1 VDKHAI
7 ALVLDEIG
15 TLLDLHGENAFKAR
29 AFQAAA
35 RAIERTEDDVSYLA
49 RNGKLESIAGIGPA
63 TARVIREL
71 VDTGTAKFYLD
82 LRQRTPS
89 GFYELLAVPKL
100 GAKRIRI
107 LHEKLGI
114 QSIADLERAAREGQ
128 IAQLP
133 GFGGRTQELLL
144 EGIKYVRGTLGR
156 RRLAEALDVGPR
168 LLGFVSAMPGV
179 VAAEVVGEL
188 RRRMETVDG
197 IDLVAGVR
205 PDHQEQA
212 IKLFLELPGVMET
225 GRLGADGAFA
235 RLSDGFM
242 LRLRCVLPEHY
253 PAAVVAATGSEAHV
267 QALQARARQQNQS
280 LDEMRVR
287 GEAELYEQLGLQFVP
302 PELRET
308 GAEIEV
314 ALAQELPTLIEFADL
329 RGCFHCHTVYSD
341 GRHTVAEMA
350 EAARQRKWRY
360 LGIAD
365 HSKNAGYA
373 GGLSADQIARQQ
385 DEIDEWNAA
394 NGNKLWV
401 FKGIEADILTDGR
414 LDYED
419 EPTVLES
426 FDFVVG
432 SVHSSF
438 NLPVDTM
445 TARLVRA
452 MQNPALTFLGHA
464 TGRLLLSRA
473 GYRIDV
479 ETVMAAAV
487 QLGVAIE
494 INSDP
499 HRLDLDWRYWRRGK
513 QLGVRTAIN
522 PDAHSTRSL
531 GVVEYGVYMARKG
544 WLEKSDVVNAW
555 TLAAVRKFLQARKGA
570 GEQRP

>member
-1 VDKHAI
+1 MDKHAI

-15 TLLDLHGENAFKAR
+15 TLLDLHGENSFKAR

-35 RAIERTEDDVSYLA
+35 RAVERSEVDVNDLA
-49 RNGKLESIAGIGPA
+49 AAGELEQIAGIGPA

-71 VDTGTAKFYLD
+71 IETGTAKFYLD
-82 LRQRTPS
+82 LRARTPN

-107 LHEKLGI
+107 LHEKLGVE
-114 QSIADLERAAREGQ
+114 SVADLERAARDGK
-128 IAQLP
+128 IAQVP
-133 GFGGRTQELLL
+133 GFGGRTQEILL
-144 EGIKYVRGTLGR
+144 EGINYVRGTLGR

-168 LLGFVSAMPGV
+168 LQGFVASLPGV
-179 VAAEVVGEL
+179 IEAELAGEL
-188 RRRMETVDG
+188 RRRKETVDG
-197 IDLVAGVR
+197 IDIVASID
-205 PDHQEQA
+205 PDKRDAALQ
-212 IKLFLELPGVMET
+212 LFSELPGVMEA
-225 GRLGADGAFA
+225 GRHGRDGAFA
-235 RLSDGFM
+235 RLSDGFQ
-242 LRLRCVLPEHY
+242 LRLRCVP
-253 PAAVVAATGSEAHV
+253 PAEYAAALVQQTGSEAHV
-267 QALQARARQQNQS
+267 DALQACAMVHGKMLSKMGARTES
-280 LDEMRVR
+280 D
-287 GEAELYEQLGLQFVP
+287 LYERLGLQFVP
-302 PELRET
+302 PELRES
-308 GAEIEV
+308 GDEV
-314 ALAQELPTLIEFADL
+314 QIASMQRLPELVELDDL

-373 GGLSADQIARQQ
+373 GGLNAEQIARQH

-394 NGNKLWV
+394 HGSKVWV

-419 EPTVLES
+419 EPAVLES

-438 NLPVDTM
+438 GLGIEAM
-445 TARLVRA
+445 TARLIRA

-473 GYRIDV
+473 GYRIDID
-479 ETVMAAAV
+479 TVFAAAREF
-487 QLGVAIE
+487 GVAVE
-494 INSDP
+494 INADP
-499 HRLDLDWRYWRRGK
+499 HRLDLGWEHWRRGK
-513 QLGVRTAIN
+513 ELGVRTAIN

-531 GVVEYGVYMARKG
+531 GVVEYGVCMARKG
-544 WLEKSDVVNAW
+544 WLEKSDVVNTW
-555 TLAAVRKFLQARKGA
+555 TLPQVRKYLRQRKD
-570 GEQRP
+570 

>member
-1 VDKHAI
+1 MDRHAI

-15 TLLDLHGENAFKAR
+15 TLLDLHGENSFKAR

-35 RAIERTEDDVSYLA
+35 RAIERTEEDVDALV
-49 RNGKLESIAGIGPA
+49 RNGELESVAGIGPA

-71 VDTGTAKFYLD
+71 VETGTAKFYLD
-82 LRQRTPS
+82 LRARTPN

-114 QSIADLERAAREGQ
+114 ESVADLERAARAGD
-128 IAQLP
+128 IAKLP
-133 GFGGRTQELLL
+133 GFGGRTQDILL
-144 EGIKYVRGTLGR
+144 EGINYVRGTLGR

-168 LLGFVSAMPGV
+168 LLGFVSSIPGV
-179 VAAEVVGEL
+179 VDAEIVGEL

-197 IDLVAGVR
+197 IDIVAAVT
-205 PDHQEQA
+205 DEHKDQA
-212 IKLFLELPGVMET
+212 LLLFVELPGVMSAVREGT
-225 GRLGADGAFA
+225 DRAVAI
-235 RLSDGFM
+235 LSDGFR
-242 LRLRCVLPEHY
+242 LRLRCVSREDF
-253 PAAVVAATGSEAHV
+253 ARAVVEETGSEAHV
-267 QALQARARQQNQS
+267 AALHAFANERGTPVAAVRVE
-280 LDEMRVR
+280 DEH
-287 GEAELYEQLGLQFVP
+287 ALYEELGLQFVP

-308 GAEIEV
+308 GEEIEV
-314 ALAQELPTLIEFADL
+314 AATHALPDLVEMKDL

-341 GRHTVAEMA
+341 GRATVEEMA
-350 EAARQRKWRY
+350 RAAQLRKWRY

-373 GGLSADQIARQQ
+373 GGLSSEQIKRQHE
-385 DEIDEWNAA
+385 EIDEWNAQY
-394 NGNKLWV
+394 GNKVWL

-414 LDYED
+414 VDYED
-419 EPTVLES
+419 EPGVLES
-426 FDFVVG
+426 FDYVVG

-438 NLPVDTM
+438 NLPVEAM
-445 TARLVRA
+445 TARLIRA

-479 ETVMAAAV
+479 EAVMATALE
-487 QLGVAIE
+487 LGVAIE

-513 QLGVRTAIN
+513 ELGVRTALN
-522 PDAHSTRSL
+522 PDAHSTRAL
-531 GVVEYGVYMARKG
+531 GVVEYGVCMARKG
-544 WLEKSDVVNAW
+544 WLEKSDVVNTW
-555 TLAAVRKFLQARKGA
+555 TLAAVRKYFAQRKK
-570 GEQRP
+570 

>member
-1 VDKHAI
+1 MDKHAI

-15 TLLDLHGENAFKAR
+15 TLLDLHGENTFKAR

-35 RAIERTEDDVSYLA
+35 RAVERSEADVNELA
-49 RNGKLESIAGIGPA
+49 RAGQLEQIPGIGPA

-82 LRQRTPS
+82 LRARTPS

-114 QSIADLERAAREGQ
+114 ESVADLERAAREGR

-133 GFGGRTQELLL
+133 GFGGRTQEILLQ
-144 EGIKYVRGTLGR
+144 GIAYVRGTLGR
-156 RRLAEALDVGPR
+156 RRLHEALDVGPR
-168 LLGFVSAMPGV
+168 LAGFVKSLPGV
-179 VAAEVVGEL
+179 VAAELAGEL
-188 RRRMETVDG
+188 RRRLETVDG
-197 IDLVAGVR
+197 IDIVAAAQDGACDEVLS
-205 PDHQEQA
+205 
-212 IKLFLELPGVMET
+212 LFMQLPGIMAAERVGESRAQA
-225 GRLGADGAFA
+225 RLADGFQ
-235 RLSDGFM
+235 
-242 LRLRCVLPEHY
+242 LRLHCVPVRDFGRELLLD
-253 PAAVVAATGSEAHV
+253 TGSAAHV
-267 QALQARARQQNQS
+267 QALEACARVQAKSLGQLRAGS
-280 LDEMRVR
+280 
-287 GEAELYEQLGLQFVP
+287 EADIYEQLGLAFVP

-308 GAEIEV
+308 GAEIDAA
-314 ALAQELPTLIEFADL
+314 ALDTLPELVELADL

-341 GRHTVAEMA
+341 GRNTVAEMA
-350 EAARQRKWRY
+350 EAARARKWRY

-373 GGLSADQIARQQ
+373 GGLSGDEIRQQ
-385 DEIDEWNAA
+385 QEEIDAWNAEHGA
-394 NGNKLWV
+394 KVWV
-401 FKGIEADILTDGR
+401 FKGIEADILSDGR

-419 EPTVLES
+419 EPDVLAS

-438 NLPVDTM
+438 NQPIDVM
-445 TARLVRA
+445 TKRLIRA

-473 GYRIDV
+473 GYRIDIEAV
-479 ETVMAAAV
+479 FAAARE
-487 QLGVAIE
+487 LGVAVE
-494 INSDP
+494 INADP
-499 HRLDLDWRYWRRGK
+499 HRLDLGWEHWHRGK

-531 GVVEYGVYMARKG
+531 GVVEYGVCMARKG
-544 WLEKSDVVNAW
+544 WLEKADVVNTW
-555 TLAAVRKFLQARKGA
+555 TLPGVKKFLRQRK
-570 GEQRP
+570 Q

>member
-1 VDKHAI
+1 MDKHAI

-35 RAIERTEDDVSYLA
+35 RAVERSEADINELA
-49 RNGKLESIAGIGPA
+49 RAGALEQIAGIGPA

-71 VDTGTAKFYLD
+71 VESGTAQFYLD
-82 LRQRTPS
+82 LRARTPN

-114 QSIADLERAAREGQ
+114 ESVADLEQAAREGK

-133 GFGGRTQELLL
+133 GFGGRTQEILLQ
-144 EGIKYVRGTLGR
+144 GIAYVRGTLGR

-168 LLGFVSAMPGV
+168 LVGFVKSLPGV
-179 VAAEVVGEL
+179 INAELAGEL
-188 RRRMETVDG
+188 RRRLETVDG
-197 IDLVAGVR
+197 IDIVAAVEAEAC
-205 PDHQEQA
+205 DQVLT
-212 IKLFLELPGVMET
+212 LFTQLPGIMSGARE
-225 GRLGADGAFA
+225 GADRAQA
-235 RLSDGFM
+235 QLSDGFL
-242 LRLRCVLPEHY
+242 LRLRCV
-253 PAAVVAATGSEAHV
+253 PARDFARVLLQETGSRAHV
-267 QALQARARQQNQS
+267 QAVEECARVQRKTLDKLHARN
-280 LDEMRVR
+280 
-287 GEAELYEQLGLQFVP
+287 EADLYDKLGLAFVP
-302 PELRET
+302 PELRES
-308 GAEIEV
+308 GEEV
-314 ALAQELPTLIEFADL
+314 KAATLKTLPELVEYDDL

-341 GRHTVAEMA
+341 GRNTVVEMA
-350 EAARQRKWRY
+350 QAARERKWRY

-373 GGLSADQIARQQ
+373 GGLSREEIERQQ
-385 DEIDEWNAA
+385 EEIDEWNAQH
-394 NGNKLWV
+394 GSKVWV
-401 FKGIEADILTDGR
+401 FKGIEADILSDGR

-419 EPTVLES
+419 EPGVLES

-438 NLPVDTM
+438 NQPMDVM
-445 TARLVRA
+445 TGRLIRA

-473 GYRIDV
+473 GYRIDIEAV
-479 ETVMAAAV
+479 FAAARE
-487 QLGVAIE
+487 LGVAIE
-494 INSDP
+494 INADP
-499 HRLDLDWRYWRRGK
+499 YRLDLGWEHWQRGK

-531 GVVEYGVYMARKG
+531 GVVEYGVCMARKG
-544 WLEKSDVVNAW
+544 WLEKADVVNTW
-555 TLAAVRKFLQARKGA
+555 TLAAVKKFLRQRKK
-570 GEQRP
+570 